1 MELFQKT
8 CDEVKDWMQEKMYAL
23 DNNDLG
29 KDINSVEALLRKHQ
43 NLERELEPLSE
54 KLNKVNMLGAS

>member
-1 MELFQKT
+1 
-8 CDEVKDWMQEKMYAL
+8 MQEKMYAL